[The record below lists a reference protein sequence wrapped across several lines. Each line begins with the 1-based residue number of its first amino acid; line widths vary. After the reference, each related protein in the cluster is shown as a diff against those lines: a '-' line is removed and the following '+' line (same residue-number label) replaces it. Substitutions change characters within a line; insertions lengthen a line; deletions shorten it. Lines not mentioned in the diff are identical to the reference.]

1 MAWLSGYS
9 ARKEL
14 TISSVDTLSN
24 YQKKVTLHAHS
35 GTDTEGADPIIH
47 VPGCQAD
54 FDDIRFTGSDGTT
67 LLDYWIESISGEVA
81 TIWVEMSLAE
91 EYTTVYLYWGNAAAT
106 AVSDGDATFP
116 FFDDF
121 DGTSLDTS
129 KWTDTSSS
137 GTRTISNSI
146 YNVSMSWAGSPTH
159 NTITAK
165 TDTNDATVITC
176 ARMRGTTQSTQD
188 CGVRLGIKSSSTN
201 VGAKL
206 CLQPDGAGPTYN
218 IRPLNEAVAW
228 GDILQTYSLSTWYI
242 FEIRHDYSSKL
253 YYRVTHSGS
262 WSNMTM
268 NPAGTHACIHFANYN
283 SGTTTGD
290 VDWIYQRKYAA
301 TEPTVTIE
309 AEEYQK
315 AASETLKISLSEAL
329 DLLKPFSVS
338 DSILVSLDEFVQML
352 KPVLI
357 NASDSILV
365 SLLEEAGYA
374 VAIDVSEELSLLLSE
389 SCVVDNPTTASDK
402 SVRRLH
408 GKVKISYTD
417 SSLDEDSEITSS
429 SGFARGSTEDS
440 LFDGMIGAPVK
451 YMMLDGSCPLDG
463 TVSVGSDSIGW
474 RGDDMSDETGAVNE
488 WLAIS
493 FATPRTIHNLNLSGD
508 NQWNN
513 FPVAFS
519 IYAYDEEDNEIEID
533 GVSPLVVDDNDEIN
547 WSYAPLTA
555 LSEVKKIKYEISKIS
570 QPLQPIM
577 ITELYSSY
585 SEEYTDAEIISI
597 RVLEE
602 MEYSSGSIPLG
613 NISSN
618 ECAIKLNNSS
628 HKFDLGNPYSPVSS
642 LMLKNRRVEVW
653 FGIEVPF
660 MGETA
665 WTKRGVFWT
674 QDWSVP
680 EDQIYVEITALDRL
694 ELLRKTEYYS
704 RTLHID
710 KSIGYLLEKVLDDA
724 DLVKDT
730 DYWIH
735 PDLYEIIIP
744 YGFFKRTSHR
754 EAVRS
759 LAVAAQAKA
768 YCDGD
773 GCIVV
778 EPWDPGKVARVQF
791 TRNKF
796 KRKDNPLAFSEIVN
810 FVEVYANPREIGEE
824 EEIYTDSEV
833 LRIEPGETATRTC
846 VFEGGDPC
854 TDVQEADFDQSAI
867 IDLSDVIWIN
877 LSEETNLDISSA
889 DTRWMRRDD
898 AIKVTLDED
907 VEKATGAFLVEP
919 EGGTPPGAGV
929 HINSQTNYNWGSEIE
944 FHNTGNV
951 PFEITSI
958 TIRGKPVRVKG
969 RKLVTAQD
977 SGSIRAYGKLSLSRP
992 IDNEFIQSEE
1002 LAQEIADDI
1011 LAANKATRK
1020 DVTIEA
1026 FGYTDLELGD
1036 RIQAVSFQNTEL
1048 KNYALTSQEFEY
1060 DRGVFRVKYK
1070 GRRI

>member
-1 MAWLSGYS
+1 VAWLSGYS

-14 TISSVDTLSN
+14 SVESSDEATGF
-24 YQKKVTLHAHS
+24 QKKIILHAHS
-35 GTDTEGADPIIH
+35 GSDTEGADPVIH
-47 VPGCQAD
+47 VPDCQAD

-91 EYTTVYLYWGNAAAT
+91 GYTTVYLYWGNAAAT

-121 DGTSLDTS
+121 PGSSLDTTTKWDLKSGGVTVSGGILSLASGKIHQKTAVTGPVILRSLAKWSDATQWKNIGLVKSGANDAHLFQAKNTGTALIARSNNNGGIQQEAADVGDYCDDTYRVVELAAVAADSFKYYIPAGTLEATLTYNIGTSL
-129 KWTDTSSS
+129 KVQAEATDT
-137 GTRTISNSI
+137 
-146 YNVSMSWAGSPTH
+146 
-159 NTITAK
+159 
-165 TDTNDATVITC
+165 TV
-176 ARMRGTTQSTQD
+176 
-188 CGVRLGIKSSSTN
+188 
-201 VGAKL
+201 
-206 CLQPDGAGPTYN
+206 
-218 IRPLNEAVAW
+218 
-228 GDILQTYSLSTWYI
+228 YI
-242 FEIRHDYSSKL
+242 
-253 YYRVTHSGS
+253 
-262 WSNMTM
+262 
-268 NPAGTHACIHFANYN
+268 
-283 SGTTTGD
+283 
-290 VDWIYQRKYAA
+290 DWVLIRKYAA

-352 KPVLI
+352 KPILI

-488 WLAIS
+488 WIAIS
-493 FATPRTIHNLNLSGD
+493 FATPRTIHNLYLCGD

-846 VFEGGDPC
+846 VFEGDDPC

-898 AIKVTLDED
+898 AIRVTLDED

>member
-1 MAWLSGYS
+1 VAWLSGYS

-14 TISSVDTLSN
+14 SVASIDYLTGF
-24 YQKKVTLHAHS
+24 QKKIILHAHS
-35 GTDTEGADPIIH
+35 GSDTEGADPVIH
-47 VPGCQAD
+47 VPDCQAD
-54 FDDIRFTGSDGTT
+54 FDDIRFTSDDGET
-67 LLDYWIESISGEVA
+67 LLDYYIESLADEVA
-81 TIWVEMSLAE
+81 TVWVEADFADGN
-91 EYTTVYLYWGNAAAT
+91 TTIYLYWGNSSAT
-106 AVSDGDATFP
+106 AGSSIANTFPYGDAFASFNSGLYVASGAGSASVSDGVATLTG
-116 FFDDF
+116 DKLLATKTKI
-121 DGTSLDTS
+121 GNNHAVRARIKTSLWNSTS
-129 KWTDTSSS
+129 GQQFMGFSYYSGLTDLTYTSRQMFAYTSS
-137 GTRTISNSI
+137 GGERALIQ
-146 YNVSMSWAGSPTH
+146 
-159 NTITAK
+159 TA
-165 TDTNDATVITC
+165 N
-176 ARMRGTTQSTQD
+176 
-188 CGVRLGIKSSSTN
+188 N
-201 VGAKL
+201 
-206 CLQPDGAGPTYN
+206 
-218 IRPLNEAVAW
+218 
-228 GDILQTYSLSTWYI
+228 
-242 FEIRHDYSSKL
+242 
-253 YYRVTHSGS
+253 
-262 WSNMTM
+262 
-268 NPAGTHACIHFANYN
+268 FANYSAQQLDSGDWAADTWGIVEIRRAGDHTEVWINDTQQASLNTSNYDN
-283 SGTTTGD
+283 SHDLAAFWYVSTGTIII
-290 VDWIYQRKYAA
+290 DWAFIRKLAED
-301 TEPTVTIE
+301 EPTVTIE

-338 DSILVSLDEFVQML
+338 DSILVSLDEFAQMSL
-352 KPVLI
+352 LILI

-417 SSLDEDSEITSS
+417 PSLDEDSEITSS

-488 WLAIS
+488 WIEIS
-493 FATPRTIHNLNLSGD
+493 FATPRTIHNLYLYGD

-846 VFEGGDPC
+846 VFEGDDPC

-898 AIKVTLDED
+898 AIRVTLDED

-977 SGSIRAYGKLSLSRP
+977 SGSIRAYGKLSLSGP

>member
-14 TISSVDTLSN
+14 TISSEDTLSN

-35 GTDTEGADPIIH
+35 GSDTEGADPVIH
-47 VPGCQAD
+47 VPDCQAD

-91 EYTTVYLYWGNAAAT
+91 GDTTVYLYWGNAAAK
-106 AVSDGDATFP
+106 AVSDGGATFP

-121 DGTSLDTS
+121 PGTSVDES
-129 KWTDTSSS
+129 KWT
-137 GTRTISNSI
+137 
-146 YNVSMSWAGSPTH
+146 VS
-159 NTITAK
+159 
-165 TDTNDATVITC
+165 
-176 ARMRGTTQSTQD
+176 
-188 CGVRLGIKSSSTN
+188 
-201 VGAKL
+201 
-206 CLQPDGAGPTYN
+206 GAGVTVADSIVSISGAEAIHSVSSFAANTAAHARYKTAHYN
-218 IRPLNEAVAW
+218 TTSYTERFYWLVDWDNGAFVFPCGPESWN
-228 GDILQTYSLSTWYI
+228 
-242 FEIRHDYSSKL
+242 KK
-253 YYRVTHSGS
+253 YRT
-262 WSNMTM
+262 
-268 NPAGTHACIHFANYN
+268 AN
-283 SGTTTGD
+283 SGTESAAEITLWAADTFKTLEIIRNGSTSVIFKVDGSTDATLTTD
-290 VDWIYQRKYAA
+290 VNTGNWSFNIGNSESSAASYLDWIFVRKYTA

-352 KPVLI
+352 KPILI

-374 VAIDVSEELSLLLSE
+374 GMIDVSEELSLLLSE

-417 SSLDEDSEITSS
+417 PSLDEDSEITSS

-488 WLAIS
+488 WIAIS
-493 FATPRTIHNLNLSGD
+493 FATPRTIHNLNLYGD

-846 VFEGGDPC
+846 VFEGDDPC

-898 AIKVTLDED
+898 AIRVTLDED

-929 HINSQTNYNWGSEIE
+929 HINSQANYNWGSEIE

>member
-35 GTDTEGADPIIH
+35 GSDTEGADPIIH

-91 EYTTVYLYWGNAAAT
+91 GYTTVYLYWGNAAAT

-121 DGTSLDTS
+121 SGTSLDTD
-129 KWTDTSSS
+129 KWTFVQGSVGNGRYSVSGSNLTWTKLPFAVRATHTAMETGILRVRGYCNDSSGGGSGYLWSTGGPAASIGFQVWRDTSADLIRIFDTAQNAYDVDTNLTSVGVTEFRKGPSDSLSVYVNDVKKGSS
-137 GTRTISNSI
+137 YT
-146 YNVSMSWAGSPTH
+146 
-159 NTITAK
+159 NTIDPTSIDIGNYAY
-165 TDTNDATVITC
+165 DGGELSAIASYVI
-176 ARMRGTTQSTQD
+176 
-188 CGVRLGIKSSSTN
+188 
-201 VGAKL
+201 
-206 CLQPDGAGPTYN
+206 
-218 IRPLNEAVAW
+218 
-228 GDILQTYSLSTWYI
+228 
-242 FEIRHDYSSKL
+242 DYVL
-253 YYRVTHSGS
+253 
-262 WSNMTM
+262 
-268 NPAGTHACIHFANYN
+268 I
-283 SGTTTGD
+283 
-290 VDWIYQRKYAA
+290 RKYAA

-338 DSILVSLDEFVQML
+338 DSILVSLDDFVQKL
-352 KPVLI
+352 ILI

-365 SLLEEAGYA
+365 SLLEDAGYA

-488 WLAIS
+488 WIAIS
-493 FATPRTIHNLNLSGD
+493 FATPRTIHNLYLCGD
-508 NQWNN
+508 NRWNN

-846 VFEGGDPC
+846 VFEGDDPC

-898 AIKVTLDED
+898 AIRVTLDED